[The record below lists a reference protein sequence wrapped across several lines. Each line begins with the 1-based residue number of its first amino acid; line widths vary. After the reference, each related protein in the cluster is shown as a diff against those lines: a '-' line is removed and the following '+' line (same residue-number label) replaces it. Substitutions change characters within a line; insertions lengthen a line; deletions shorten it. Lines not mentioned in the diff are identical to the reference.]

1 MEPKPARHRQ
11 MKQQIARPAS
21 GRSMFTQPLSTGRRR
36 LLLAKGLRAFADGL
50 VSVVLPVYLL
60 RLGY

>member
-1 MEPKPARHRQ
+1 
-11 MKQQIARPAS
+11 
-21 GRSMFTQPLSTGRRR
+21 

-60 RLGY
+60 RLGYSAFAVGHSASSGGMKSSAFRIHVCV